1 MADISLFRARLL
13 TLACSWATLVAGVAE
28 PQAIYVGVEGGSN
41 VATFAGRDVGYAS
54 SRTGLAFG
62 ASARIPVTPALAFR
76 PGILY
81 SQQGAQWA
89 VSGGVLGVRINYL
102 EVPLLANLTLPVDEN
117 VVIPSFYAGPVFDL
131 RVGCSVSAAS
141 AGLSASLACDD
152 LQVGLK
158 TKSSAVGL
166 ALGTELGVPAG
177 SGRVTFNARYTLGL
191 NTIDNGGLN
200 LDVKNRAWTLLAG
213 YAFGLGRGAPS
224 PSIAAPGDGGGIPAL
239 AVGVSVFDFNERAS
253 TGALLKA
260 TVWER
265 SFLDMA
271 AIGHRW
277 PTLGGGSGW
286 AGGLEAGYYPVGR
299 GVIVARVALGVG
311 YIRALPPPG
320 YIGEISGVTTS
331 LGLGARAQIAHL
343 QLGAEALIRDDAGLH
358 GDAELRFLGG
368 YAPALRPDSV
378 HGSAGVF
385 LLAMV
390 PLHGPW
396 RFTEPG
402 YEARLTTRL
411 SERYAGSLSLALL
424 HWRIP
429 SSTYARGYLWDTRAV
444 LVEPGWP
451 WSRGG
456 SGRSE
461 HATASPT
468 PLVMLEGPGDCLG
481 AGAYARVTVTP
492 LARALPLRG
501 VGGLGLC

>member
-1 MADISLFRARLL
+1 MPVP
-13 TLACSWATLVAGVAE
+13 AT
-28 PQAIYVGVEGGSN
+28 
-41 VATFAGRDVGYAS
+41 
-54 SRTGLAFG
+54 
-62 ASARIPVTPALAFR
+62 
-76 PGILY
+76 
-81 SQQGAQWA
+81 
-89 VSGGVLGVRINYL
+89 
-102 EVPLLANLTLPVDEN
+102 
-117 VVIPSFYAGPVFDL
+117 
-131 RVGCSVSAAS
+131 VSAAS
-141 AGLSASLACDD
+141 GGLSTSLACDD
-152 LQVGLK
+152 PQVGLK

-166 ALGTELGVPAG
+166 ALGAELGVPAG

-200 LDVKNRAWTLLAG
+200 LDVKSRAWTILAG
-213 YAFGLGRGAPS
+213 YAVALGRGAPS

-299 GVIVARVALGVG
+299 GVIVPQVALGVG

-402 YEARLTTRL
+402 YEARLTTGL

-424 HWRIP
+424 HWRIA
-429 SSTYARGYLWDTRAV
+429 SSGSAGGYLWDTRAV
-444 LVEPGWP
+444 LVEPGCQ

-456 SGRSE
+456 GGGRGWAGLARGRPHDEPRDRPAQGGGLAAHDDVRAGSGAGRPRGVRAEVREAIPEEGPLRNLFSGGADGSPTLGLWGSLVHPSGFGTPSMGAKE
-461 HATASPT
+461 PATAVQICPA
-468 PLVMLEGPGDCLG
+468 PLPSG
-481 AGAYARVTVTP
+481 
-492 LARALPLRG
+492 
-501 VGGLGLC
+501 